1 MKKRRIIAGDLAISF
16 TYKQV
21 AWLVGGNCGPEF
33 FGRR

>member
-1 MKKRRIIAGDLAISF
+1 MKKRRIIAGDLTISF
-16 TYKQV
+16 AHRQI